1 MNGAPIEILSG
12 TARSSIILLHGLGAS
27 GDDLAPVAHALRL
40 RDVRFILPQAPI
52 RPVTVN
58 NGYRMPAWYDIRQT
72 DICSDPDEAGLQ
84 ESRAT
89 VANLIEQERVRGIA
103 PERIVLAGF
112 SQGGAVALYSGLT
125 LGLPLAGIAG
135 LSAYLPIP
143 VKSSQTAPVWIA
155 HGRDDEIIPLAA
167 NQRSFSGFPA
177 DRLTTHLYRMGHEI
191 CAEEI
196 DDLRNWLSLRL
207 LPSTDRQD

>member
-1 MNGAPIEILSG
+1 MNIAPIEILSG
-12 TARSSIILLHGLGAS
+12 TATSSVILLHGLGAS
-27 GDDLAPVAHALRL
+27 GDDLEPVAHALKL
-40 RDVRFILPQAPI
+40 RDVRFILPHAPI

-72 DICSDPDEAGLQ
+72 DICTDPDETGLQ

-89 VANLIEQERVRGIA
+89 VAALIEQEAARGIA

-125 LGLPLAGIAG
+125 LDIPLAGIAG
-135 LSAYLPIP
+135 LSAYLPMP
-143 VKSSQTAPVWIA
+143 TESGQTAPVWIG
-155 HGRDDEIIPLAA
+155 HGKDDEIIPLAA
-167 NQRSFSGFPA
+167 SLRSFSGFPA
-177 DRLTTHLYRMGHEI
+177 DRLTTHVYRMGHEI

-196 DDLRNWLSLRL
+196 ADLRNWLSLRL
-207 LPSTDRQD
+207 PP